1 VRLEL
6 KGPRDRERTQVG
18 DEESALRG
26 SAQAALRRAG
36 LLDWPGGARVFDEE
50 L

>member
-1 VRLEL
+1 
-6 KGPRDRERTQVG
+6 VG

-36 LLDWPGGARVFDEE
+36 LLDWPGEPG
-50 L
+50 